1 MLRIDET
8 SKTLVAPPAG
18 GLVTEVSPDRD
29 ELLALVCSSWEAFAG
44 ELGQPS
50 LRFVVQGQAPGLEV
64 LAFDEQAGRAVVVG
78 VATEVSDA
86 QLTQALSG
94 AASVAAMDAASLAA
108 VSESL
113 EAAVP
118 GDSPQ
123 IVLLA
128 SAFDARTLATVDW
141 LTRRHG
147 LEISCFVLSVF
158 RFGNERLLSIRREYP
173 ARDTAA
179 PDPAAQV
186 QQMLAGA
193 VSNGNGI
200 DANGHSTPPARH
212 LAARVPDHP
221 RVSPPGRTPARE
233 PSPLGQRS
241 LWASVSPML
250 LRGLRWGLA
259 GALVAWTL
267 IRLLGLDRVWPVV
280 PLFAFTPWVAALALL
295 AAVVGAVLRWR
306 LFALVCA
313 ACGLVLAVAIAPRVV
328 PNRAPEDARG
338 VRLRV
343 LAANTGGVST
353 SAPELVQALR
363 RWRVDVASLVEL
375 PPDSVAAYDANGIG
389 DVLPYRVLRPRPGF
403 SGTGLYSRIPLRE
416 APAPE
421 GTRFA
426 VSAASLAPR
435 GGGAVRAVLRARPR
449 PHQPRRHRRLAP

>member
-86 QLTQALSG
+86 QLTQALAG

-128 SAFDARTLATVDW
+128 SSFDARTLATVDW

-173 ARDTAA
+173 ARDTTA

-193 VSNGNGI
+193 VVQRQRRTPTG
-200 DANGHSTPPARH
+200 TPPPPPAR
-212 LAARVPDHP
+212 
-221 RVSPPGRTPARE
+221 
-233 PSPLGQRS
+233 
-241 LWASVSPML
+241 
-250 LRGLRWGLA
+250 
-259 GALVAWTL
+259 
-267 IRLLGLDRVWPVV
+267 
-280 PLFAFTPWVAALALL
+280 LALQHR
-295 AAVVGAVLRWR
+295 GFR
-306 LFALVCA
+306 
-313 ACGLVLAVAIAPRVV
+313 PR
-328 PNRAPEDARG
+328 
-338 VRLRV
+338 
-343 LAANTGGVST
+343 ANTRKAT
-353 SAPELVQALR
+353 
-363 RWRVDVASLVEL
+363 
-375 PPDSVAAYDANGIG
+375 
-389 DVLPYRVLRPRPGF
+389 
-403 SGTGLYSRIPLRE
+403 
-416 APAPE
+416 
-421 GTRFA
+421 
-426 VSAASLAPR
+426 
-435 GGGAVRAVLRARPR
+435 
-449 PHQPRRHRRLAP
+449 